1 MQKEKMGS
9 LQNNTRH
16 SFLYSRSRAFEAHA
30 KRCSVMVCLKEAEGD
45 PGMLQNAMERR
56 MGFSTGHDVELVGER
71 AAAESRGTI
80 WLDRAERVARN
91 ASALAPLSTQFA
103 SFVLLF
109 LCDER
114 ARSAACGAA

>member
-1 MQKEKMGS
+1 
-9 LQNNTRH
+9 
-16 SFLYSRSRAFEAHA
+16 
-30 KRCSVMVCLKEAEGD
+30 
-45 PGMLQNAMERR
+45 MLQNAMEHR
-56 MGFSTGHDVELVGER
+56 MGFSTGHGVELVGER

-80 WLDRAERVARN
+80 WLGRPERVARN
-91 ASALAPLSTQFA
+91 ASALAPLSTRFA